1 MNTQSV
7 DRDADIDQ
15 LQWGTFGD
23 WIQLVRLPT
32 SFTLLSNCLAAG
44 IVAGQLWWPLTAL
57 FPTLLASLL
66 AYWAGMIHND
76 VVDQEEDRRS
86 RPDRPLVSGK
96 ISPVLAGHVANAM
109 LLLGPIVI
117 LAVTFLHTSDQLWLL
132 AAFMSSGI
140 LSCCVRFYNSP
151 IKHTVLGPVV
161 MGACRAMNIVMVG
174 STMLAVNTVPAV
186 VDEAN
191 PIQPTVQL
199 PEGLIGLAIGIGIY
213 IVGVTVYARKEEGDS
228 SPPTLS
234 FGVLLQ
240 VVGLIIIGGL
250 GLWTREEQEFVTL
263 NPVRGYP
270 LLIGLIGL
278 TIVNR
283 AMAGVRHPVSRKVQ
297 LAVKHSILSLIII
310 DAAVVLM
317 WAGPWYAAV
326 LIALL
331 IPAMLSSIRV
341 RST

>member
-1 MNTQSV
+1 MDTHSV
-7 DRDADIDQ
+7 DHDTEIDQ

-44 IVAGQLWWPLTAL
+44 IVAGHLWWPMTA
-57 FPTLLASLL
+57 FIPTLLASLF

-86 RPDRPLVSGK
+86 RPNRPLVSGR
-96 ISPVLAGHVANAM
+96 ISPVIAGHIANGM
-109 LLLGPIVI
+109 LLLGPLII

-151 IKHTVLGPVV
+151 IKHTILGPVV
-161 MGACRAMNIVMVG
+161 MGACRAMNIIMVG
-174 STMLAVNTVPAV
+174 ATMLAVNTLPPI
-186 VDEAN
+186 VDENA
-191 PIQPTVQL
+191 PVPSTVQF
-199 PEGLIGLAIGIGIY
+199 PAGLVGLAIGIGIY
-213 IVGVTVYARKEEGDS
+213 IVGVTFYARKEEGDS
-228 SPPTLS
+228 SPATLS

-240 VVGLIIIGGL
+240 VVGLVVIGGL
-250 GLWTREEQEFVTL
+250 GVWTQDQYDFKTL

-297 LAVKHSILSLIII
+297 LAVKHSILSLILI

-317 WAGPWYAAV
+317 WAGPWHAAV

-331 IPAMLSSIRV
+331 VPALASSLRV